1 MHVVSEVDKINIEHT
16 FIHDGTYVLDI
27 CLKECEENMNSPIK
41 WMGGKFRLR
50 NRILEMLPQDHLCY
64 AEVFGGAGWVLFA
77 KSLSK
82 VEVLNEVNSELINFF
97 KVVRDN
103 MQDFIKAFEYIL
115 VSRQIFEEY
124 KMVSPKELNSL
135 ERAVRFYYLVH
146 FSFGARM
153 QSFIISPTG
162 VKLVLKTLEQEIK
175 QTRERLLNTIIENRD
190 FEKLIMSYDRPT
202 TLFYCD
208 PPYYGLTGYK
218 SQGSGVFTVDDHIR
232 LRDVL
237 ARIQGRY
244 LLSINDHPDIRE
256 LYHGF
261 NIEEVSIRYSVS
273 RKDKSTLKKELLISN
288 YQTYDLTNVQRVA

>member
-1 MHVVSEVDKINIEHT
+1 
-16 FIHDGTYVLDI
+16 
-27 CLKECEENMNSPIK
+27 MNSPIK

-50 NRILEMLPQDHLCY
+50 NRILEMLPQDHLCFV
-64 AEVFGGAGWVLFA
+64 EVFGGAGWVLFA

-82 VEVLNEVNSELINFF
+82 IEVLNDVNGELINFF
-97 KVVRDN
+97 KVVRDKT
-103 MQDFIKAFEYIL
+103 QDFIRAFEYLL

-124 KMVSPKELNSL
+124 KRANPQELDDI

-162 VKLVLKTLEQEIK
+162 VRLVLKTLEQEIK

-190 FEKLIMSYDRPT
+190 FEKLILSYDRPS

-208 PPYYGLTGYK
+208 PPYYGLTGYS
-218 SQGSGVFTVDDHIR
+218 SQGSRVFTVEDHIR

-237 ARIQGRY
+237 SRLQGRY

-256 LYHGF
+256 LYNGF
-261 NIEEVSIRYSVS
+261 NIEEVSLRYSVS

-288 YQTYDLTNVQRVA
+288 YYNSNIANSQIAA